1 MKVLRMSNLC
11 PTQIRT
17 LSPYS
22 LSAQNGALVV
32 LNELNINVQQVWR
45 GPPKAFFGS
54 CLA

>member
-17 LSPYS
+17 PYS

-32 LNELNINVQQVWR
+32 SNELNINVQQVWP